1 MKDTRF
7 NVRRCKRYALALWLI
22 CQHLSSGFCAE
33 PVARIT
39 PVIPLIEIIKRW
51 QPLNLAEVVAA
62 AEKGDLTAQHYLGYY
77 HTEGLGKKADRE
89 EGMRWYRKAAAAG
102 FPNSLNNLGVLYFN
116 GNGVEKDEA
125 KALEYFR
132 QAGERGMWRSVRQA
146 ANIVVRQ
153 PDGFRKKEEFRQKIE
168 KAALAGDTEAQL
180 QLGYFYL
187 NPPGGDDV
195 NVTSALKM
203 FKQAAELGHMEALTA
218 LGNVYMETRGH
229 IDYAQAMKWHR
240 LAAEKEQ
247 PASELAVGWMYFHGY
262 GVERNVILAVEWTER
277 GALRNHP
284 QGWYNLGRFFSGESL
299 ANPPKDFIPD
309 YVKAHDYL
317 EKGMNAGHMQSAQL
331 LGKLIWEEKIP
342 WREKEEAKPYFELA
356 KNAGN
361 RAAREFL
368 QLREM
373 DEAAKGK
380 NEVQVLNKFAIEG
393 NTTALSRLAELHRDG
408 SRVKADPIKAYR
420 YEAALQM
427 NGVASSESILAQM
440 TGFSRIMTAGP
451 DGKEIRNVSQREK
464 EFTPVYQAL
473 TKALKKND
481 GAHFYALARRY
492 VDGKEMPQDLEET
505 CFWLYLAASTGNSTA
520 KTEVAELAGKLDES
534 QLQKM
539 KVWIGWMREYQNF
552 IR

>member
-1 MKDTRF
+1 MKNARF
-7 NVRRCKRYALALWLI
+7 NARSCKRFAFALWLI
-22 CQHLSSGFCAE
+22 CQHVSGGFCAE
-33 PVARIT
+33 PAAQPK
-39 PVIPLIEIIKRW
+39 PVPLVEILKRW
-51 QPLNLAEVVAA
+51 QPLSLDEAVAA

-77 HTEGLGKKADRE
+77 HTEGLGEKANRE
-89 EGMRWYRKAAAAG
+89 EGMRWYQRAAAAG
-102 FPNSLNNLGVLYFN
+102 FPNSLNNLGVIYFN
-116 GNGVEKDEA
+116 GSNGVVKDEA

-132 QAGERGMWRSVRQA
+132 EAGERGMWRSVRQA
-146 ANIVVRQ
+146 ASIVARH
-153 PDGFRKKEEFRQKIE
+153 PNGFRKKEEFRQKIE
-168 KAALAGDTEAQL
+168 KAAMAGDTEAQL

-187 NPPGGDDV
+187 NPSGGDEV
-195 NVTSALKM
+195 NVGSALQM
-203 FKQAAELGHMEALTA
+203 FKQAAERGHAEALTA
-218 LGNVYMETRGH
+218 LGNLYMETRGS

-240 LAAEKEQ
+240 LAAAKEQ
-247 PASELAVGWMYFHGY
+247 PASELAVGWMYFHGF
-262 GVERNVILAVEWTER
+262 GVERNVPLAVEWTEK
-277 GALRNHP
+277 GAQRNHP

-299 ANPPKDFIPD
+299 ASSPKDFIPD

-317 EKGMNAGHMQSAQL
+317 EKAMNAGHMEATQL

-380 NEVQVLNKFAIEG
+380 NEVEVLGRFAIGG

-427 NGVASSESILAQM
+427 NGVASSESILAQI
-440 TGFSRIMTAGP
+440 TGFSRILTAGP
-451 DGKEIRNVSQREK
+451 DGKETRMVSQREK
-464 EFTPVYQAL
+464 DFTPTYQAL
-473 TKALKKND
+473 TRALKEND
-481 GAHFYALARRY
+481 GGYFYTLGRRY
-492 VDGKEMPQDLEET
+492 LDGKEMPMDQVEAS
-505 CFWLYLAASTGNSTA
+505 FWLHYAAQTGNQA
-520 KTEVAELAGKLDES
+520 ARKEAAELDGKLDET
-534 QLQKM
+534 QRRGV
-539 KVWIGWMREYQNF
+539 KVWIGWMTSYQEF